1 MASITQQIPT
11 LTGGVSQQADELK
24 VPGQVNVADNVLPD
38 ITHGLMKRPGGKLI
52 ASLSDNSTSSLNS
65 VEKGRWFHYYRD
77 EQEQYIG
84 QVSRDGDVN
93 MWSCSEIWQPN
104 TYQTGTFTYSN
115 GTVQITIGGTHGL
128 TTNDYVDFFSPN
140 STYPSGKYQV
150 TSTPATNA
158 FQITLP
164 TGLPTVSGG
173 SPISCSYGKRLFL
186 PGESVPVTYT
196 SSVSSAL
203 TSYLTHSNDEDIQT
217 LSVNDT
223 TFFTNRTVNTAM
235 SSQTAPARTNEIF
248 IELDQIK
255 YGAQYALNLFDDT
268 TLTPV
273 TTATRIKVER
283 TRDTN
288 NYCNGSGAIVTHQN
302 RSNESTRCSSAGENG
317 DDRAPNVGTE
327 IFYITGGA
335 TLRDDNPVSLRSS
348 ATPYYDYIA
357 TVYNSS
363 GVAYTGAALTAKK
376 NLILRITTTGQST
389 PVGGGSNVEYRT
401 RYTTNNDFLF
411 GGEGWATGDY
421 VMVFMK
427 DALYKVTVEDT
438 STTQIQ
444 GNIGGSSQGIIR
456 PNPTSFD
463 SKTNVTASAILGELK
478 TLLDAT
484 SVFNEVK
491 QIGNGLYVK
500 RTPNIVGGVDQ
511 NAFNASTPNTKLMNV
526 VSGEVLTVDDLPKEC
541 KHGMV
546 VRVANSQSEDDD
558 YFLKFFGD
566 NDLDGK
572 GVWEECPKPGVQIEY
587 DPATMPI
594 QLQRSNTGENFVLN
608 QVAYEEAQCGD
619 TDALGGT
626 NPRASFVGHP
636 INKMIFFRNRLCM
649 LSNENVIMSR
659 PGNFFNFWAKTA
671 TTFSNI
677 DVIDVSCSSEWPA
690 IVYDAI
696 QVNAGLLIFT
706 KNQQFMLTT
715 DSDIL
720 NPSTVKIN
728 ALASYNFNEKTNP
741 ISLGTTIGFLDNA
754 NKYSRFFEMQGIL
767 REGEPSVIEQSKVV
781 SELFARDLKLIS
793 NSRENSVIFF
803 SEEDTSTLYGY
814 RYFTSGRERALQ
826 AWFTW
831 TLTGTIRYHCMLD
844 DALYVVIRNGNKDQL
859 LRYSVHLDDEGHYV
873 TDGDDY
879 PVHLDHSYKIT
890 AGLATYNPNFKTTT
904 FAVPIGFLNTTAE
917 KAAFDIDDQTNLGHY
932 GVIGIENGT
941 GNYEL
946 QGNWSQ
952 GVTST
957 TITNAG
963 SGWTSAPTVTITGGG
978 GALAKASCTVDS
990 VTGAV
995 TAVNIEDTG
1004 YNYTSAP
1011 TLTFGNAWQA
1021 STAYVIGDQVV
1032 NGGQIYTCDTAGTSA
1047 SSGGPS
1053 GTSNDIVDGTAR
1065 WDHSGIVPT
1074 VTATISGEF
1083 IIGYNYDMQVELP
1096 TLYRT
1101 FTESGG
1107 TRSDTRSDLIIH
1119 RVKFSFGKVGVYTV
1133 NIKRQGK
1140 PDYVE
1145 VIEVNKANTVQSNS
1159 LTFLDSSLETIP
1171 CYERNKK
1178 LVVKVSSKHP
1188 SPATMVSYSWEG
1200 DYNTKSYSRV

>member
-1 MASITQQIPT
+1 
-11 LTGGVSQQADELK
+11 
-24 VPGQVNVADNVLPD
+24 
-38 ITHGLMKRPGGKLI
+38 
-52 ASLSDNSTSSLNS
+52 
-65 VEKGRWFHYYRD
+65 
-77 EQEQYIG
+77 
-84 QVSRDGDVN
+84 
-93 MWSCSEIWQPN
+93 
-104 TYQTGTFTYSN
+104 
-115 GTVQITIGGTHGL
+115 
-128 TTNDYVDFFSPN
+128 
-140 STYPSGKYQV
+140 
-150 TSTPATNA
+150 
-158 FQITLP
+158 
-164 TGLPTVSGG
+164 
-173 SPISCSYGKRLFL
+173 
-186 PGESVPVTYT
+186 
-196 SSVSSAL
+196 
-203 TSYLTHSNDEDIQT
+203 
-217 LSVNDT
+217 
-223 TFFTNRTVNTAM
+223 
-235 SSQTAPARTNEIF
+235 
-248 IELDQIK
+248 
-255 YGAQYALNLFDDT
+255 
-268 TLTPV
+268 
-273 TTATRIKVER
+273 
-283 TRDTN
+283 
-288 NYCNGSGAIVTHQN
+288 
-302 RSNESTRCSSAGENG
+302 
-317 DDRAPNVGTE
+317 
-327 IFYITGGA
+327 
-335 TLRDDNPVSLRSS
+335 
-348 ATPYYDYIA
+348 
-357 TVYNSS
+357 
-363 GVAYTGAALTAKK
+363 
-376 NLILRITTTGQST
+376 
-389 PVGGGSNVEYRT
+389 
-401 RYTTNNDFLF
+401 
-411 GGEGWATGDY
+411 
-421 VMVFMK
+421 
-427 DALYKVTVEDT
+427 
-438 STTQIQ
+438 
-444 GNIGGSSQGIIR
+444 
-456 PNPTSFD
+456 
-463 SKTNVTASAILGELK
+463 
-478 TLLDAT
+478 
-484 SVFNEVK
+484 
-491 QIGNGLYVK
+491 
-500 RTPNIVGGVDQ
+500 
-511 NAFNASTPNTKLMNV
+511 MNV

-566 NDLDGK
+566 GDLDGK
-572 GVWEECPKPGVQIEY
+572 GVWEECPKPGVQIQY

-626 NPRASFVGHP
+626 NPRASFVGYP

-728 ALASYNFNEKTNP
+728 ALSSYNFNQKTNP
-741 ISLGTTIGFLDNA
+741 ISLGTTVGFLDNA
-754 NKYSRFFEMQGIL
+754 NKYSRFFEMTNIL
-767 REGEPSVIEQSKVV
+767 REGEPSIIEQSKVV

-793 NSRENSVIFF
+793 NSRENSIIFF
-803 SEEDTSTLYGY
+803 SEEDTPTLYGY

-844 DALYVVIRNGNKDQL
+844 DALYVVVRNGNKDQL

-879 PVHLDHSYKIT
+879 PVHLDNSYKIT

-904 FAVPIGFLNTTAE
+904 FAPPTGFLNTTAE

-932 GVIGIENGT
+932 GVIDIENGT

-946 QGNWSQ
+946 KGNWSQ

-957 TITNAG
+957 TIINGG
-963 SGWTSAPTVTITGGG
+963 SGWTSAPPIYITGGG
-978 GALAKASCTVDS
+978 GATAKASCTVDV

-995 TAVNIEDTG
+995 TAVNIDDTG

-1032 NGGQIYTCDTAGTSA
+1032 NGGQIYTCDTAGISA
-1047 SSGGPS
+1047 GGGGPS

-1083 IIGYNYDMQVELP
+1083 IIGYNFDMQVELP

-1101 FTESGG
+1101 FAESGG

-1145 VIEVNKANTVQSNS
+1145 VIEVNKADTVKSNS
-1159 LTFLDSSLETIP
+1159 LTFLDSSLETVP

-1178 LVVKVSSKHP
+1178 LVVKISSKHP

>member
-52 ASLSDNSTSSLNS
+52 ASLSDNSTAALNS
-65 VEKGRWFHYYRD
+65 VDKGRWFHYYRD

-104 TYQTGTFTYSN
+104 TYQTATFNYSN
-115 GTVQITIGGTHGL
+115 GTVTITASSHSL
-128 TTNDYVDFFSPN
+128 TTSDYVDFFSPN
-140 STYPSGKYQV
+140 SSYPSGKYQV
-150 TSTPATNA
+150 ASVPSSSTFT
-158 FQITLP
+158 ITLP
-164 TGLPTVSGG
+164 TGLTNATGQ
-173 SPISCSYGKRLFL
+173 SCSYGKRLFL

-223 TFFTNRTVNTAM
+223 TFFTNRTKVTAM
-235 SSQTAPARTNEIF
+235 GSQLADPKKNEIF

-273 TTATRIKVER
+273 TTATRIRVER
-283 TRDTN
+283 TRDSN
-288 NYCNGSGAIVTHQN
+288 NYCDSSGAMVSHQN
-302 RSNESTRCSSAGENG
+302 RSNETTRCDASAGNG
-317 DDRAPNVGTE
+317 ADDNAPNVGTD

-357 TVYNSS
+357 TIYNSS
-363 GVAYTGAALTAKK
+363 NVAYTGAALAAKK
-376 NLILRITTTGQST
+376 NLIVRITTTGQST
-389 PVGGGSNVEYRT
+389 PVGSGSNVEYRT

-411 GGEGWATGDY
+411 GGEGWAVGDY

-478 TLLDAT
+478 ALLDAT
-484 SVFNEVK
+484 SVFSEVK
-491 QIGNGLYVK
+491 QIGNGLYVS
-500 RTPNIVGGVDQ
+500 RVSNIVGGVDQ

-659 PGNFFNFWAKTA
+659 PGNFFNYWAKTA

-728 ALASYNFNEKTNP
+728 ALASYNFNYKTNP
-741 ISLGTTIGFLDNA
+741 ISLGTTVGFLDNA

-767 REGEPSVIEQSKVV
+767 REGEPRVIEQSKVV

-814 RYFTSGRERALQ
+814 RYFTSGNERALQ

-844 DALYVVIRNGNKDQL
+844 DALYVVVRNGSKDQL

-890 AGLATYNPNFKTTT
+890 AGQATYNPNFKTTT
-904 FAVPIGFLNTTAE
+904 FAVPIGFLNTTSE

-932 GVIGIENGT
+932 GVISIESGT

-957 TITNAG
+957 TITNG
-963 SGWTSAPTVTITGGG
+963 GYGWTSAPTIVITGGG
-978 GALAKASCTVDS
+978 GVNAKASCTVDS

-1021 STAYVIGDQVV
+1021 STAYAVGDQVV

-1053 GTSNDIVDGTAR
+1053 GTSNDIADGTAR
-1065 WDHSGIVPT
+1065 WDHSGIIPT

-1083 IIGYNYDMQVELP
+1083 IIGYNYDMQIELP

-1159 LTFLDSSLETIP
+1159 LTFLDSSLETVP

-1188 SPATMVSYSWEG
+1188 SPATIVSYSWEG

>member
-1 MASITQQIPT
+1 MF
-11 LTGGVSQQADELK
+11 
-24 VPGQVNVADNVLPD
+24 DN
-38 ITHGLMKRPGGKLI
+38 
-52 ASLSDNSTSSLNS
+52 
-65 VEKGRWFHYYRD
+65 
-77 EQEQYIG
+77 
-84 QVSRDGDVN
+84 
-93 MWSCSEIWQPN
+93 
-104 TYQTGTFTYSN
+104 
-115 GTVQITIGGTHGL
+115 
-128 TTNDYVDFFSPN
+128 
-140 STYPSGKYQV
+140 
-150 TSTPATNA
+150 
-158 FQITLP
+158 
-164 TGLPTVSGG
+164 
-173 SPISCSYGKRLFL
+173 
-186 PGESVPVTYT
+186 
-196 SSVSSAL
+196 
-203 TSYLTHSNDEDIQT
+203 
-217 LSVNDT
+217 
-223 TFFTNRTVNTAM
+223 
-235 SSQTAPARTNEIF
+235 
-248 IELDQIK
+248 
-255 YGAQYALNLFDDT
+255 T
-268 TLTPV
+268 TLTPI
-273 TTATRIKVER
+273 TTATRIRVER
-283 TRDTN
+283 TRDSG
-288 NYCNGSGAIVTHQN
+288 NYCNSSGAIVTHQN
-302 RSNESTRCSSAGENG
+302 RSSQTTRCDYSESAAGGENG

-335 TLRDDNPVSLRSS
+335 TLRDDNPVSLKTT

-363 GVAYTGAALTAKK
+363 NVAYTGAALAAKK
-376 NLILRITTTGQST
+376 NLIFRITTTGQST

-411 GGEGWATGDY
+411 GGEGWAVGDY

-444 GNIGGSSQGIIR
+444 GNIGGTPQGIIR
-456 PNPTSFD
+456 PTPTSFD

-484 SVFNEVK
+484 GVFNEVK
-491 QIGNGLYVK
+491 QIGNGLYVS

-572 GVWEECPKPGVQIEY
+572 GVWEECPKPGVEIQY

-728 ALASYNFNEKTNP
+728 ALASYNFNYKTNP

-754 NKYSRFFEMQGIL
+754 NKYSRFFEMTNIL
-767 REGEPSVIEQSKVV
+767 REGEPQVVEQSKVV
-781 SELFARDLKLIS
+781 SELFARDLKIIS
-793 NSRENSVIFF
+793 NSRENSIIFF

-844 DALYVVIRNGNKDQL
+844 DALYVVVRNGNKDQL

-890 AGLATYNPNFKTTT
+890 AGQATYNPNSKTTT

-932 GVIGIENGT
+932 GVIGIESGT

-963 SGWTSAPTVTITGGG
+963 YGWTSAPTVTITGGG

-1021 STAYVIGDQVV
+1021 STAYAIGDQVV

-1107 TRSDTRSDLIIH
+1107 TRSDTR
-1119 RVKFSFGKVGVYTV
+1119 
-1133 NIKRQGK
+1133 
-1140 PDYVE
+1140 
-1145 VIEVNKANTVQSNS
+1145 
-1159 LTFLDSSLETIP
+1159 
-1171 CYERNKK
+1171 
-1178 LVVKVSSKHP
+1178 
-1188 SPATMVSYSWEG
+1188 
-1200 DYNTKSYSRV
+1200 